1 MICAMITIQVP
12 ADALVVLVGATGAG
26 KSTLAARC
34 FAPTE
39 ILSSDAFRAM
49 VADDPADQGAS
60 RAAFELL
67 HLAARRRLERGRL
80 TVVDATN
87 VTAAARAALIAVA
100 RAVQRPV
107 VAIVLD
113 LPPEVCR
120 ARNAA
125 RPGRTVGDDVVDRQL
140 VELGRSLA
148 TPDGLAAQGFDA
160 VHRLADPSELDT
172 VAVERVAR

>member
-1 MICAMITIQVP
+1 MICVMTTISVP
-12 ADALVVLVGATGAG
+12 RDALVVLVGATGAG

-39 ILSSDAFRAM
+39 VLSSDAFRAM

-87 VTAAARAALIAVA
+87 VTAAARAALVAMA
-100 RAVQRPV
+100 RAMQRPV

-113 LPPEVCR
+113 LPADVCR

-125 RPGRTVGDDVVDRQL
+125 RPGRTVGDEVVDLQL

-148 TPDGLAAQGFDA
+148 TADGLAAEGFDA
-160 VHRLADPSELDT
+160 VHRLVDPAELDS
-172 VAVERVAR
+172 VAFERVVR